1 MEYFKAS
8 RRWVLTAQQRDQ
20 LRNGQLME
28 LDDHE
33 YKEYT
38 RCLRAG
44 EHYLNPAER
53 QALMA
58 GSERISE
65 LEDQV
70 RELQAQLGVQRPA
83 AERSGLSSIARV
95 GLSAVS
101 GYALGRA
108 IHGIKTL
115 EDLEREKKNPG

>member
-8 RRWVLTAQQRDQ
+8 RRGLLTARQREQ
-20 LRNGQLME
+20 FRNGQLME
-28 LDDHE
+28 LDDRE
-33 YKEYT
+33 YGEYT

-44 EHYLNPAER
+44 ENYLNPAER
-53 QALMA
+53 QALIA
-58 GSERISE
+58 GSDRISE

-70 RELQAQLGVQRPA
+70 RTLQAQLGAQRSA
-83 AERSGLSSIARV
+83 AGGSGLSTLARV

-108 IHGIKTL
+108 IASVKTL
-115 EDLEREKKNPG
+115 EDLEREKKNQG

>member
-8 RRWVLTAQQRDQ
+8 RRNLLTSQQWEQ
-20 LRNGQLME
+20 FRNGQLRE
-28 LDDHE
+28 LDDRE
-33 YKEYT
+33 YAEYT

-44 EHYLNPAER
+44 EEYLDPAER
-53 QALMA
+53 HALIA

-70 RELQAQLGVQRPA
+70 RALQAQLGARRPVA
-83 AERSGLSSIARV
+83 GGSGLSTLARV
-95 GLSAVS
+95 GLSAAS

-108 IHGIKTL
+108 IHGVKTL
-115 EDLEREKKNPG
+115 EDLEREKKNQR

>member
-8 RRWVLTAQQRDQ
+8 RRSLLTAQQWEQ
-20 LRNGQLME
+20 FRNGQLME
-28 LDDHE
+28 LDDNE
-33 YKEYT
+33 YREYT

-44 EHYLNPAER
+44 EDYLNPAER
-53 QALMA
+53 QALIE
-58 GSERISE
+58 GSGRISE

-70 RELQAQLGVQRPA
+70 RQLQAQLGAQRPSA
-83 AERSGLSSIARV
+83 GGSGLSTIARV

-108 IHGIKTL
+108 IASVKTQ
-115 EDLEREKKNPG
+115 EDLEREKKNQR